1 MSLNNAAQ
9 HLASQGRGPDSMLV
23 HMSPREVHGLQALA
37 EQHGTSLTIN
47 PTTGLP
53 EALSLNDILP
63 AVAGFA
69 LDYFLP
75 GVGQAVGGALGL
87 GQAAGTAITV
97 GGLAGLSSGSLSE
110 GIMAGMG
117 AYGGAGLHQ
126 GLMGL
131 GSAGNLAQSAADADM
146 AGGLIPAGEAGN
158 AAYSASTAP
167 TDTLSKLKAGAS
179 AAMDS
184 PKDFLK
190 DQSGNLFKAFGPAVL
205 GGFASNNDQTGAPP
219 TQTSPGYIREYATDP
234 VTGAMYQVSAT
245 PTAEFGSRSAVTFG
259 GVPQSTR
266 YAGGGTVGK
275 SLGRL
280 VWNPETES
288 YDSVS
293 SSGTVIPADSVQ
305 FGGVG
310 ESTNVN
316 DPTDKRSDSE
326 KAYDYLMGVPGAKN
340 PMLFTHQEPEK
351 QAIVPL
357 DLYTREGGHYVY
369 NEETGAYDW
378 LADTAAGGGAGDA
391 GLGAL
396 YKANNAGVNAGGFD
410 AGSTTDSSNTTG
422 PGLATMGMNG
432 IAAIAEALG
441 LATAP
446 AAMTGM
452 APVSDMSTFSP
463 AAQAQANEQAQI
475 DANDALSESQAQAAV
490 DAMNADAAMG
500 DTGVGTASNPG
511 LGVDGISTGNDGG
524 GGAPDGGAGG
534 QGSDGVGPSGPGGP
548 GGPGVGDAPDDAR
561 GGFYSGGRFDNRA
574 AAHYAYGGIANLSNG
589 GLGSLGGYSDGG
601 QLLRGPGDG
610 VSDGIP
616 ATIGRGQPAR
626 LADGEF
632 VVPARIVSEL
642 GNGSTAAG
650 AKQLYAMMARIQKG
664 RAKTIGKNKVATN
677 SKAARHLPA

>member
-1 MSLNNAAQ
+1 
-9 HLASQGRGPDSMLV
+9 
-23 HMSPREVHGLQALA
+23 
-37 EQHGTSLTIN
+37 
-47 PTTGLP
+47 
-53 EALSLNDILP
+53 
-63 AVAGFA
+63 
-69 LDYFLP
+69 
-75 GVGQAVGGALGL
+75 
-87 GQAAGTAITV
+87 
-97 GGLAGLSSGSLSE
+97 
-110 GIMAGMG
+110 
-117 AYGGAGLHQ
+117 
-126 GLMGL
+126 MGL

-293 SSGTVIPADSVQ
+293 SSGTVIPADSVS

-357 DLYTREGGHYVY
+357 DIYTREGGHYVY
-369 NEETGAYDW
+369 NEETNTYDW
-378 LADTAAGGGAGDA
+378 LADTAAGGGAGAGDA

-396 YKANNAGVNAGGFD
+396 YKANNAGGFD

-432 IAAIAEALG
+432 IASLGQALG
-441 LATAP
+441 LVGPTVGP
-446 AAMTGM
+446 SEGL
-452 APVSDMSTFSP
+452 APVSNAGTSIGMPTPNDTVAADDQTDASVQGQTQ
-463 AAQAQANEQAQI
+463 AEAQAQGANSVT
-475 DANDALSESQAQAAV
+475 N
-490 DAMNADAAMG
+490 

-511 LGVDGISTGNDGG
+511 LGVDGISTGNDSGGG